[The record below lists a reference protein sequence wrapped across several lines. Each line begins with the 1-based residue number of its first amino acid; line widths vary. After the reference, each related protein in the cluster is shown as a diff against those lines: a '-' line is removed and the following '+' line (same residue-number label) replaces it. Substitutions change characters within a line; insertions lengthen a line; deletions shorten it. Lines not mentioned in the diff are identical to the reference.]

1 MGLGGLVRQARVGL
15 LGVSSSP
22 VLLPGSLPLSG
33 TSSPA
38 GREIE
43 AAVALQFIT
52 WAGEA
57 EVAAPSIMAEI

>member
-1 MGLGGLVRQARVGL
+1 MTAGPCGTGGEGLVRQARVGL

-22 VLLPGSLPLSG
+22 VLLPGSPPLSG

-43 AAVALQFIT
+43 AAVALQFVT
-52 WAGEA
+52 WAEKQK
-57 EVAAPSIMAEI
+57 

>member
-1 MGLGGLVRQARVGL
+1 MGL

-33 TSSPA
+33 TFSPS